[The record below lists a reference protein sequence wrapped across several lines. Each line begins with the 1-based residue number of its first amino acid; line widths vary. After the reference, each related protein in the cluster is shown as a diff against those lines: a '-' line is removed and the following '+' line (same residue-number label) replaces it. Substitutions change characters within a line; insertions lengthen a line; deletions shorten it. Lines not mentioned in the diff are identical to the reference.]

1 MGVSHGDEIMF
12 LHDLTHVLQ
21 ECGLAYVESMRWT
34 VVKQL
39 LTPASGSPSSALGIR
54 SLTQSADVSMPTAVN
69 RLSYPWHRKDPRVH
83 EHARPKTHL
92 QDLRA
97 KVAGLYVRFVVGVV
111 PPTEAA
117 RHLGGDKAGAVA
129 QLERDCPSLVARA
142 QTDGNF
148 VAHGDFVL
156 ARGVVSRSHWRT
168 PYFSPSNAHRWR
180 VRLTRGACSLDD
192 WWLMTTWVQE
202 TLWRLL
208 LLGSWRK
215 RLGVE
220 ERKQ

>member
-1 MGVSHGDEIMF
+1 VGVSHGDEIMF

-83 EHARPKTHL
+83 EHARPKTHS

-97 KVAGLYVRFVVGVV
+97 NLYVHFVVGVA

-117 RHLGGDKAGAVA
+117 RHLGGDEAGAVA

-148 VAHGDFVL
+148 VAHEDFVL
-156 ARGVVSRSHWRT
+156 ARRVVPRFH
-168 PYFSPSNAHRWR
+168 
-180 VRLTRGACSLDD
+180 
-192 WWLMTTWVQE
+192 
-202 TLWRLL
+202 
-208 LLGSWRK
+208 
-215 RLGVE
+215 
-220 ERKQ
+220 